1 MNTLS
6 PLLLFLF
13 ITKDKMK
20 KHHINTED
28 LETNKDLFL
37 HMKKLGKHLHLRLFP
52 MPYPASGFWFL
63 ELALVSVCAVP
74 RRIWLSCWSILTL
87 SSSSILKFPKSL
99 ELLATK
105 RSTRLI
111 KIRSSFRSCDL
122 FLCSYLSR
130 NWVLLWFKHTCN
142 LAHPWSFLRHGINTS
157 QSSQECSFQC
167 TCRWFCV
174 EVWVNH
180 FFWSSLLD
188 HHLQPFHQMYL
199 QKVSRVDVCV
209 WRLLLTN
216 LRDYTSGGGRA

>member
-1 MNTLS
+1 MNKHTLPS
-6 PLLLFLF
+6 PPLSLYYQRQNEETSHNTQDFGDEQGLASHEEARKTFTPQVISNALSSFRLLV
-13 ITKDKMK
+13 
-20 KHHINTED
+20 
-28 LETNKDLFL
+28 
-37 HMKKLGKHLHLRLFP
+37 
-52 MPYPASGFWFL
+52 L

-87 SSSSILKFPKSL
+87 SSSSILKFSKSL

-105 RSTRLI
+105 RSIRPI

-122 FLCSYLSR
+122 FLYSYLPR

-142 LAHPWSFLRHGINTS
+142 LAHPWSFLRHWINTS
-157 QSSQECSFQC
+157 QSSQECSFQG
-167 TCRWFCV
+167 TGRWFRV

-180 FFWSSLLD
+180 FFWTSLLD